1 MVPTLSLFP
10 RPLASTVND
19 KLELQEC
26 LEHGRIAKVSPGRW
40 DAAGGS
46 GDGVV
51 EGGGGVQR
59 SSLVRS
65 HTFWG
70 GVPSGWRR
78 DTATAPVPRDGSH
91 PCL

>member
-26 LEHGRIAKVSPGRW
+26 LEHGRIAKVSPGTR

-46 GDGVV
+46 GDSVA
-51 EGGGGVQR
+51 EGAVG
-59 SSLVRS
+59 SSGRPWQS

-70 GVPSGWRR
+70 GVSSGWRR
-78 DTATAPVPRDGSH
+78 DTAAALVPWDGSH